1 MRSLVHK
8 VNMESEAVA
17 GGTGA
22 GRSVRLERRLG
33 KLDVTLVGV
42 GASIGAGIFVI
53 SGVAARLAGPSVILS
68 FFSASIVCM
77 LNALCYAGNGQ
88 QLPGQRIGLCL
99 RLGRVR

>member
-1 MRSLVHK
+1 M
-8 VNMESEAVA
+8 AA

-53 SGVAARLAGPSVILS
+53 SGVAARLAGRRHSLIL
-68 FFSASIVCM
+68 FSKHCVRSIAYM
-77 LNALCYAGNGQ
+77 QKWPAA
-88 QLPGQRIGLCL
+88 GQRIGLCL
-99 RLGRVR
+99 ASAVFGEGVALVTGINLLFDTT